1 MQGFEWEFYQL
12 RLWSINFIFACGS
25 ALNYASSEQKN
36 AIHIN
41 SRSLY
46 TYSII
51 VYTHIAQVFFRH
63 NYDNHRFTSPRGPVL
78 LYTHQPLQKVA
89 CFTVP
94 YV

>member
-12 RLWSINFIFACGS
+12 RQWSINFIFACGS
-25 ALNYASSEQKN
+25 ALNYAFSEQKD

-51 VYTHIAQVFFRH
+51 VYTHIAQVFFRQRL
-63 NYDNHRFTSPRGPVL
+63 NNNNTSKC
-78 LYTHQPLQKVA
+78 TCSHS
-89 CFTVP
+89 
-94 YV
+94 